1 MNVKER
7 FFNLKSRW
15 VKAGF
20 DERRKV
26 DEELEEF
33 FRSLKEEDDE
43 ALLYAVQEDFR
54 HIRERIRRAEEKYIA
69 ESDMVIKNEEEFN
82 KYRDALEVLIAKGTK
97 LGSMELLPKEDM
109 DELCRLSDGI
119 YHYESVYH
127 PLPGKEG
134 TQIKSER
141 FMEPW
146 KALMQTEVLQG
157 EELDRALYAIRDKY
171 TTEEDKAVMEEY
183 MKDSYDFIGEE
194 LDSLEKEID
203 ALKEKQDKETQPR
216 G

>member
-1 MNVKER
+1 MDVKER
-7 FFNLKSRW
+7 FFDLKSRW

-54 HIRERIRRAEEKYIA
+54 HIRERIRKAEEKYIA
-69 ESDMVIKNEEEFN
+69 ESDMKVKTREEFEQW
-82 KYRDALEVLIAKGTK
+82 RDALEVLIAKGTK

>member
-1 MNVKER
+1 MDVKER
-7 FFNLKSRW
+7 FMELKSRW
-15 VKAGF
+15 VKADF
-20 DERRKV
+20 DERRQV

-69 ESDMVIKNEEEFN
+69 ESDMKVKTREEFEQW
-82 KYRDALEVLIAKGTK
+82 RDALEVLIAKGTK

-119 YHYESVYH
+119 YHYESVHY
-127 PLPGKEG
+127 PLPGKKG

-146 KALMQTEVLQG
+146 KALMRTEVLQG
-157 EELDRALYAIRDKY
+157 EELDRALYTIRDKY

-183 MKDSYDFIGEE
+183 TMDSYDFIGEE
-194 LDSLEKEID
+194 LDALESEID
-203 ALKEKQDKETQPR
+203 ALKAKKQNKES
-216 G
+216 

>member
-1 MNVKER
+1 MDVKER
-7 FFNLKSRW
+7 FMELKTRW
-15 VKAGF
+15 VKADF
-20 DERRKV
+20 DERRQV
-26 DEELEEF
+26 DDEMEEF
-33 FRSLKEEDDE
+33 FRSLKEKDDE

-54 HIRERIRRAEEKYIA
+54 HIRERIRKAEEKYIA
-69 ESDMVIKNEEEFN
+69 ESDMKVKTREEFEQW
-82 KYRDALEVLIAKGTK
+82 RDALEVLIAKGTK

-127 PLPGKEG
+127 PLPGKKG

-141 FMEPW
+141 FMELW

-157 EELDRALYAIRDKY
+157 EELDRALYTIRDKY

-183 MKDSYDFIGEE
+183 TMDSYDFIGEE
-194 LDSLEKEID
+194 LDALESEID
-203 ALKEKQDKETQPR
+203 ALNAKKQNKES
-216 G
+216 